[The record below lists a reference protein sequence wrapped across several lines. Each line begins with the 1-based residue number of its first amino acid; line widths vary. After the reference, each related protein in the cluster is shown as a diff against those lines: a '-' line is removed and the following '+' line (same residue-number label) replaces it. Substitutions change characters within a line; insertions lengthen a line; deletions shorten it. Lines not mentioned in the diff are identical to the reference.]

1 MEKKYI
7 GASLVLVQDG
17 DRLIVRVHLAL
28 HVAGVALM
36 LVLGSALV
44 LFACTGLWLDMRA
57 GALLLS
63 GLIGVF
69 CLAVGV
75 TLLVTGE
82 TPCILD
88 RQSGT
93 MQGRGLLLRKVV
105 CPLKEVK
112 TDVEEY
118 QRLTAHNTT
127 VVTRYRVRLHPE
139 VVVCGFSSE
148 KAAEALA
155 SEVRE
160 WLKKARRDWLRKGRR
175 DWL

>member
-7 GASLVLVQDG
+7 GAGCVVVQYD
-17 DRLIVRVHLAL
+17 DRLIVRAHLAL

-44 LFACTGLWLDMRA
+44 LFACIGLWLDVRA

-63 GLIGVF
+63 GLIAVF
-69 CLAVGV
+69 CLAIGV

-82 TPCILD
+82 TQCILD

-93 MQGRGLLLRKVV
+93 MQGRAILLRKVV
-105 CPLKEVK
+105 SPLKEVK
-112 TDVEEY
+112 TDVEPY
-118 QRLTAHNTT
+118 YRFMAHNTT
-127 VVTRYRVRLHPE
+127 MVTRYRVRLHPE
-139 VVVCGFSSE
+139 VVVGGFSSE

-160 WLKKARRDWLRKGRR
+160 WLRKARREWL
-175 DWL
+175 